1 MANTTSGTTTFD
13 KTFAIDEIIEEAY
26 ERIGMQGVSGNQL
39 RQARRSLNIM
49 FQEWG
54 NRGLHY
60 WEVANNSITLVDGQA
75 EYTMFRSTGD
85 GTSDATAVYGVDD
98 VLEAVYR
105 NSSSVDSPLTK
116 INRSTYQ
123 ALSNKTSKG
132 TPSQYFVQRFIDKV
146 TITLYLTPGS
156 TEAGNTINYYYVKR
170 IQDVGDYTN
179 ATDVPYRFVPCMA
192 SGLAYYLSQKF
203 KPELTQNMKL
213 LYEDELQRALAEDG
227 SSSSSYITP
236 KLIIQMSNFSKGKHA
251 QFISD
256 RSGMAFP
263 YKEMVKEWNGSRVHV
278 SEFEP
283 KQPQLQ
289 PKPHGAD
296 PQGLPMAKPD
306 RTEPA
311 TQNLLPGNP
320 FNITSGSTTITVTEP
335 SHGRSTSDT
344 VVFRN
349 VDGSPGG
356 VAFTVFENSSG
367 FSITVTGTDNYT
379 FQ

>member
-1 MANTTSGTTTFD
+1 MANTTSGTTVFD
-13 KTFAIDEIIEEAY
+13 KNFAIDEIIEEAY

-39 RQARRSLNIM
+39 RMARRSLNIM

-75 EYTMFRSTGD
+75 TYTMFRSTGD

-105 NSSSVDSPLTK
+105 NSSNVDTPLTK

-123 ALSNKTSKG
+123 GLSNKTSEG

-192 SGLAYYLSQKF
+192 SGLAFYLAQKF
-203 KPELTQNMKL
+203 KPQMVQQMKM
-213 LYEDELQRALAEDG
+213 LYEDELQRALQEDG
-227 SSSSSYITP
+227 SSSSTYISP
-236 KLIIQMSNFSKGKHA
+236 KVYYPES
-251 QFISD
+251 
-256 RSGMAFP
+256 
-263 YKEMVKEWNGSRVHV
+263 
-278 SEFEP
+278 
-283 KQPQLQ
+283 
-289 PKPHGAD
+289 
-296 PQGLPMAKPD
+296 
-306 RTEPA
+306 
-311 TQNLLPGNP
+311 
-320 FNITSGSTTITVTEP
+320 
-335 SHGRSTSDT
+335 
-344 VVFRN
+344 
-349 VDGSPGG
+349 
-356 VAFTVFENSSG
+356 
-367 FSITVTGTDNYT
+367 
-379 FQ
+379 

>member
-1 MANTTSGTTTFD
+1 MANTTSGTATFD

-39 RQARRSLNIM
+39 RMARRSLNIM

-75 EYTMFRSTGD
+75 EYTMYRATSD

-123 ALSNKTSKG
+123 GLSNKTSEG

-156 TEAGNTINYYYVKR
+156 SEAGNFINYYYVKR

-213 LYEDELQRALAEDG
+213 MYEDELQRALAEDG
-227 SSSSSYITP
+227 SSSSSFITP
-236 KLIIQMSNFSKGKHA
+236 KT
-251 QFISD
+251 
-256 RSGMAFP
+256 
-263 YKEMVKEWNGSRVHV
+263 YY
-278 SEFEP
+278 
-283 KQPQLQ
+283 
-289 PKPHGAD
+289 
-296 PQGLPMAKPD
+296 
-306 RTEPA
+306 
-311 TQNLLPGNP
+311 PG
-320 FNITSGSTTITVTEP
+320 T
-335 SHGRSTSDT
+335 
-344 VVFRN
+344 
-349 VDGSPGG
+349 
-356 VAFTVFENSSG
+356 
-367 FSITVTGTDNYT
+367 
-379 FQ
+379 

>member
-1 MANTTSGTTTFD
+1 MANTTSGTATFD

-39 RQARRSLNIM
+39 RMARRSLNIM

-60 WEVANNSITLVDGQA
+60 WEVANNSITLVDGQS

-105 NSSSVDSPLTK
+105 NSSNVDTPLTK

-123 ALSNKTSKG
+123 GLSNKTSEG

-236 KLIIQMSNFSKGKHA
+236 KTYY
-251 QFISD
+251 
-256 RSGMAFP
+256 P
-263 YKEMVKEWNGSRVHV
+263 
-278 SEFEP
+278 
-283 KQPQLQ
+283 
-289 PKPHGAD
+289 
-296 PQGLPMAKPD
+296 
-306 RTEPA
+306 
-311 TQNLLPGNP
+311 
-320 FNITSGSTTITVTEP
+320 
-335 SHGRSTSDT
+335 
-344 VVFRN
+344 N
-349 VDGSPGG
+349 V
-356 VAFTVFENSSG
+356 
-367 FSITVTGTDNYT
+367 
-379 FQ
+379 